1 MKTLTTLICFL
12 LTIFSVYAE
21 DKVDPFNPEPP
32 KVIDRSKDEGSKL
45 FLRDDLL
52 KAFGEKRLDN
62 GTDKAVLRI
71 TVMRSFHAPLMFKW
85 FPSEDGKDAWLH
97 VKTLKV
103 DSNADGDRVY
113 KGLDTNKRIKLTTA
127 QRKLLQTTYGQ
138 SPMQDLP
145 QPFWQP
151 EALDGSRWIYE
162 VAAEGG
168 GSILIARRNPID
180 PRKACIDFSKI
191 RPERL
196 AKELQLTSFTLLLW
210 ALSGVD
216 ERPY

>member
-1 MKTLTTLICFL
+1 MKTLLTVICYSF
-12 LTIFSVYAE
+12 TIFSVYAE
-21 DKVDPFNPEPP
+21 DKEDPFNPEPP
-32 KVIDRSKDEGSKL
+32 KIIDRSKDEGSKS
-45 FLRDDLL
+45 FLDDALL

-62 GTDKAVLRI
+62 GADKDVLRI

-85 FPSEDGKDAWLH
+85 LPSEEGKDAWLH

-103 DSNADGDRVY
+103 DRDVDGDRVY
-113 KGLDTNKRIKLTTA
+113 KGLDTNKRIKLTVA
-127 QRKLLQTTYGQ
+127 QRKLLQTTYGH

-180 PRKACIDFSKI
+180 PGKACIDFTKI
-191 RPERL
+191 KPERL
-196 AKELQLTSFTLLLW
+196 AKELQLTSFALMLW
-210 ALSGVD
+210 MLSGID
-216 ERPY
+216 EEPY